1 MPSGSGNSSNL
12 KIRAIH
18 LERVKYEK
26 NMESRG
32 GDLRKGGCLSRCAPV
47 AGNLPFCGKASRR
60 GICRHARKAVDRLVI
75 REPRC
80 MQCGRPVRSP
90 EQEYCRDC
98 MEVRRSFDQGV
109 SLWLHK
115 KPVPWS
121 VYQFK
126 YHNQRR
132 FSHFYAEEMSKGF
145 GPQIARWRPD
155 LLVPVPL
162 HKKRLRKRGFNQAAL
177 LAEDLSRR
185 LGIPAD
191 KEALV
196 RTRDTTAQKRLGRQD
211 RRRNITGAFTVS
223 KNFRPV
229 PDRTSRRRYLHHR
242 KYYGCGRKSTP
253 CGRRSKS
260 LLFNDK
266 YWTRIRIFV
275 ILKMM
280 FRSQ

>member
-1 MPSGSGNSSNL
+1 
-12 KIRAIH
+12 
-18 LERVKYEK
+18 
-26 NMESRG
+26 
-32 GDLRKGGCLSRCAPV
+32 
-47 AGNLPFCGKASRR
+47 
-60 GICRHARKAVDRLVI
+60 
-75 REPRC
+75 

-126 YHNQRR
+126 YYNQRR
-132 FSHFYAEEMSKGF
+132 FSHFYAEEMSKGL

-185 LGIPAD
+185 LGIPCGQRGPC
-191 KEALV
+191 KKPGIRPPRNGWEG
-196 RTRDTTAQKRLGRQD
+196 RTGEEISQVHLPFQKTSGRSGPYSSST
-211 RRRNITGAFTVS
+211 IST
-223 KNFRPV
+223 
-229 PDRTSRRRYLHHR
+229 HR
-242 KYYGCGRKSTP
+242 KYHGCGRKSTQG
-253 CGRRSKS
+253 GRRSKS

>member
-1 MPSGSGNSSNL
+1 MAEISGKAAAFL
-12 KIRAIH
+12 AALLWPEI
-18 LERVKYEK
+18 
-26 NMESRG
+26 
-32 GDLRKGGCLSRCAPV
+32 C
-47 AGNLPFCGKASRR
+47 PFCGKASRQ
-60 GICRHARKAVDRLVI
+60 GICPACRKAVDRLVI

-126 YHNQRR
+126 YHNQRPCGQR
-132 FSHFYAEEMSKGF
+132 
-145 GPQIARWRPD
+145 GPCKNPGYDRPETAGKAG
-155 LLVPVPL
+155 PE
-162 HKKRLRKRGFNQAAL
+162 KKYHRCIYCFKKL
-177 LAEDLSRR
+177 
-185 LGIPAD
+185 PA
-191 KEALV
+191 
-196 RTRDTTAQKRLGRQD
+196 G
-211 RRRNITGAFTVS
+211 
-223 KNFRPV
+223 
-229 PDRTSRRRYLHHR
+229 PDRTSRRRYLHDW
-242 KYYGCGRKSTP
+242 KYHGCSRKSTP
-253 CGRRSKS
+253 CGGRSKS

>member
-1 MPSGSGNSSNL
+1 MKKIWNHVAEISGKAAAFL
-12 KIRAIH
+12 AALLWPEI
-18 LERVKYEK
+18 
-26 NMESRG
+26 
-32 GDLRKGGCLSRCAPV
+32 C
-47 AGNLPFCGKASRR
+47 PFCGKASRQ
-60 GICRHARKAVDRLVI
+60 GICPACRKAVDRLVI

-145 GPQIARWRPD
+145 GRQIARWKPD
-155 LLVPVPL
+155 LIVPVPL

-196 RTRDTTAQKRLGRQD
+196 RTRDTTAQKRWEGRTGEEISPVHLPFQKTSGRSGPYSSSTISTPPEIPWMRLQKHSGRQ
-211 RRRNITGAFTVS
+211 AF
-223 KNFRPV
+223 K
-229 PDRTSRRRYLHHR
+229 
-242 KYYGCGRKSTP
+242 KST
-253 CGRRSKS
+253 
-260 LLFNDK
+260 F
-266 YWTRIRIFV
+266 
-275 ILKMM
+275 
-280 FRSQ
+280 